1 MGRVRFLHFTSA
13 ITNIDMSKTSLYLR
27 NNKMYEQQFVGE
39 CAAGIPGLITV
50 RAKKAQ
56 ELKKG
61 RFATPL
67 SNTVV
72 REQDKMHHSPLYTTM
87 ATSTLYS
94 AVLELN
100 VCIPPLCLSKTLLL
114 REDGVLFKWKKARK
128 IEDEEEGI
136 QAGPVDEEGDRDR
149 VLETAVGR
157 LLGRNADVIGT
168 LRQDFLPPTGR
179 IVPPAPHNPIP
190 FPEREAEPLDEYT
203 SIYLP
208 TRSFPCLF
216 PFGHGDISNNVRVK
230 DVTFHDAVQH
240 YAWLAK
246 QQADGKWYWG

>member
-72 REQDKMHHSPLYTTM
+72 REQDKMHDSPLYTTM

-114 REDGVLFKWKKARK
+114 REDGVLFKWGK
-128 IEDEEEGI
+128 
-136 QAGPVDEEGDRDR
+136 QCP
-149 VLETAVGR
+149 AVSVEHPMF
-157 LLGRNADVIGT
+157 NALYSIDSPLVQPQCCIFSYGNCT
-168 LRQDFLPPTGR
+168 TDPPFEL
-179 IVPPAPHNPIP
+179 I
-190 FPEREAEPLDEYT
+190 
-203 SIYLP
+203 
-208 TRSFPCLF
+208 
-216 PFGHGDISNNVRVK
+216 
-230 DVTFHDAVQH
+230 H
-240 YAWLAK
+240 YALEE
-246 QQADGKWYWG
+246 